1 MSKLICEKISIYLS
15 GELQRSKKAHFYEAC
30 TIVTC
35 EIIHSEDVK
44 CNMEMQYEM
53 EWHKAK
59 Y

>member
-1 MSKLICEKISIYLS
+1 MSKLIGEKISIYLS

-44 CNMEMQYEM
+44 CNTK